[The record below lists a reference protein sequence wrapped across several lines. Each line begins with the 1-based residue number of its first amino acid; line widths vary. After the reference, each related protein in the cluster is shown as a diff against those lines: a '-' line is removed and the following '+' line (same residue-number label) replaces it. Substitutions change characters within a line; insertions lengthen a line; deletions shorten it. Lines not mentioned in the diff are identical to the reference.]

1 MSNGIQERPASL
13 VERLGLG
20 PWLRVCLIFITI
32 IAGVEVLVIGWS
44 VVSRFMHIVVL
55 LIASFIV
62 SFLLSPLVGRLQRWG
77 LKRPLAILLVYLVIF
92 GALALAFTLL
102 VGPLTTQL
110 QAFIKQLPTLVQGQS
125 NWINRLQGWL
135 QHHGANVDL
144 SHVRQQVTDYI
155 TKAAGTILGS
165 TLAIVTGIVGVIFDL
180 ILVLAITFYLL
191 LDGHAMNFRMVR
203 LLPAAWRDR
212 WFLIQ
217 AATTKV
223 LGGYVRGQI
232 LVSLT
237 VATLSWMGCLI
248 LGVPY
253 PLVCGLLAFF
263 VEFIPMIGPVLGMVL
278 PTLLALFQPMPLVVW
293 VVIYFIA
300 LQQVESNVIVPRLSG
315 HAVGLH
321 PLGVLLALLVG
332 VELGGL
338 GGALLAVPLAG
349 IVLVTTTIF
358 FGDMQQQQRRQ
369 PGYLS
374 AARQVMR
381 RRSEVGKPA
390 LASVGSVPPAD
401 GATRAHN
408 DRLAAIRREQAR
420 LMAQFVEEDAARTAA
435 VEDERDHLAHQ
446 FEARAVEVATV
457 LREHTHLPQRAASDA
472 ARDASG
478 PGNAALA
485 ERVHSRGQDE

>member
-1 MSNGIQERPASL
+1 MSNGIRERPASL

-20 PWLRVCLIFITI
+20 PWLRACLIFITI
-32 IAGVEVLVIGWS
+32 IAGVEVMVIGWS
-44 VVSRFMHIVVL
+44 VVSRFMHIIVL
-55 LIASFIV
+55 LIASFII
-62 SFLLSPLVGRLQRWG
+62 SFLLGPLVGRLEQVG
-77 LKRPLAILLVYLVIF
+77 LKRPLAILLVYLVFF
-92 GALALAFTLL
+92 GALALGFALL
-102 VGPLTTQL
+102 AGPLTTQL
-110 QAFIKQLPTLVQGQS
+110 QAFIKQLPTLAEGQS
-125 NWINRLQGWL
+125 NWIDKLQVVL
-135 QHHGANVDL
+135 QQHGVNVDL
-144 SHVRQQVTDYI
+144 SHVRQQLTDYF

-191 LDGHAMNFRMVR
+191 LDGHAMNVRMVR
-203 LLPAAWRDR
+203 LLPASWRER

-232 LVSLT
+232 MVSFT
-237 VATLSWMGCLI
+237 VAVLSWFGCLL

-253 PLVCGLLAFF
+253 PLVCGLVAFF
-263 VEFIPMIGPVLGMVL
+263 LEFIPMVGPVLGMVL
-278 PTLLALFQPMPLVVW
+278 PTLLALFQPMPLVIW
-293 VVIYFIA
+293 VVIYFIV

-321 PLGVLLALLVG
+321 PLGVLLALLAG

-349 IVLVTTTIF
+349 IVLVTATIF
-358 FGDMQQQQRRQ
+358 FGDMQQQERRQ

-381 RRSEVGKPA
+381 RRSEVGRPA
-390 LASVGSVPPAD
+390 TVSVAAVD

-408 DRLAAIRREQAR
+408 DRLVAIRQEQAR
-420 LMAQFVEEDAARTAA
+420 LMARFVAEDAARLAA
-435 VEDERDHLAHQ
+435 VEDERDHLAHD
-446 FEARAVEVATV
+446 FETHAVEVATV
-457 LREHTHLPQRAASDA
+457 LREHVHRPPRTVGAALRDTPDA
-472 ARDASG
+472 ADV
-478 PGNAALA
+478 ALA
-485 ERVHSRGQDE
+485 ERGHSQGE